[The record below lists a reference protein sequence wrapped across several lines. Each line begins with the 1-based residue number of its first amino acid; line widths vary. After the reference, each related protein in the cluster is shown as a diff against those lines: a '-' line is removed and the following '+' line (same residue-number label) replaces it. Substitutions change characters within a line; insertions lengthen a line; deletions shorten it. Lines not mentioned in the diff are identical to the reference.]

1 MMSAS
6 KTIKK
11 TSEKVTMIDQILVVI
26 TESKTG
32 RQIMV
37 MIGRIRTEI
46 IRTKVIRTGITR
58 TGIMMTGRIR
68 VESMTTM
75 IDIRIKTMIGIQIK
89 TMIDTS
95 IGKITGRQTTE
106 LMKMTLRREKKG
118 RKIDLTPEA
127 TVIAT
132 RMITMATRT
141 TRSKIIRI
149 RSKIIRTRRSKSRDE
164 SQRKRRILVQILKQ
178 LHRKLSPSPLPP
190 PALRSP
196 THQLMSLNLR
206 MSVFWKLCR
215 DFNSAH
221 NRHLRL
227 SWLRLKQ
234 GTRCT
239 NQLHLP
245 LIHKLLSLGPDYTG
259 KPQGVLPR
267 LLPLDSIDI
276 LDNLCNGVYH
286 RA

>member
-1 MMSAS
+1 
-6 KTIKK
+6 
-11 TSEKVTMIDQILVVI
+11 
-26 TESKTG
+26 
-32 RQIMV
+32 
-37 MIGRIRTEI
+37 
-46 IRTKVIRTGITR
+46 
-58 TGIMMTGRIR
+58 MTGGI
-68 VESMTTM
+68 ESMTTV
-75 IDIRIKTMIGIQIK
+75 IDTRIKTMIDIQIRTMISIQIR

-95 IGKITGRQTTE
+95 IGKTTDNQTTE
-106 LMKMTLRREKKG
+106 LMRMTLRRERRE

-149 RSKIIRTRRSKSRDE
+149 RSKIIRIRSKIIRTKRSKSRDE
-164 SQRKRRILVQILKQ
+164 NQRKGRILLQILRQ
-178 LHRKLSPSPLPP
+178 LHQKLFPSPLPP

-206 MSVFWKLCR
+206 MFVFWKPCR
-215 DFNSAH
+215 DFNSARNH
-221 NRHLRL
+221 HLLL

-267 LLPLDSIDI
+267 LLPLNSIDI
-276 LDNLCNGVYH
+276 LDNLCNGGYH